1 MWKSIGETLNI
12 TRESVVR
19 NCPEHGTYT
28 GEDIFQNGRLVSAA
42 PCPECEKQKAALRA
56 ELVEAERLENER
68 KQLDNKLIRAG
79 IPEEYRGKGLA
90 DYIPQDQTQA
100 SAKEL
105 TRRFIN
111 GWGKAKAG
119 GYGLLFFG
127 ACGTGKT
134 HLGCTI
140 LQSLIEA
147 TTCKYMTVTELFWA
161 VRGAYA
167 KNAEFTEDDVIDRI
181 SKIGLLVLDEIGV
194 QKGSDAERRIL
205 FSVMDRR
212 LTNKKPTIL
221 LTNLPP
227 EALLALL
234 GDRLMDRVSSKCV
247 ARQFLGRSMRKPAT
261 DAVFM

>member
-1 MWKSIGETLNI
+1 MHDLTEFDRRYHLQVHD
-12 TRESVVR
+12 R
-19 NCPEHGTYT
+19 Y
-28 GEDIFQNGRLVSAA
+28 
-42 PCPECEKQKAALRA
+42 RA
-56 ELVEAERLENER
+56 
-68 KQLDNKLIRAG
+68 I
-79 IPEEYRGKGLA
+79 
-90 DYIPQDQTQA
+90 
-100 SAKEL
+100 
-105 TRRFIN
+105 
-111 GWGKAKAG
+111 
-119 GYGLLFFG
+119 
-127 ACGTGKT
+127 
-134 HLGCTI
+134 LGC
-140 LQSLIEA
+140 S
-147 TTCKYMTVTELFWA
+147 
-161 VRGAYA
+161 RGLCQ
-167 KNAEFTEDDVIDRI
+167 NAEFTEDDVIDRI